1 MINSNL
7 AKFYQKNILSYFP
20 KKLKFIKYIYISIK
34 LTLFNINILNTT
46 ISNSTLKA
54 TIKHSGAE
62 LSSLKDNQNKEYIWE
77 GNPDF
82 WGKHSPILFP
92 IVGTLKNNTYTV
104 NGKEYQLPRHG
115 FARDMEFQI
124 IDKTENSATFS
135 LQSNEETL
143 KKYPFE
149 FELQLIYTLNES
161 ALDIQYKVI
170 NKSSDKMPFSIGAHP
185 AIALHENFENYAFEF
200 EKIETL
206 KYYLLEN
213 DLISNNTKVLETTNN
228 KVPLNYKLFENDALI
243 FKTLESKSLTIL
255 ENSKPYIKVDFE
267 DFPSL
272 GLWTKDQAPFIC
284 IEPWLGYS
292 DTAENSGD
300 LFEKEGI
307 LVLNSNQIFN
317 SKFSIK
323 IL

>member
-1 MINSNL
+1 M
-7 AKFYQKNILSYFP
+7 
-20 KKLKFIKYIYISIK
+20 
-34 LTLFNINILNTT
+34 NTT

-54 TIKHSGAE
+54 SIKHAGAE
-62 LSSLKDNQNKEYIWE
+62 LFSLKNNQNKEFIWE

-82 WGKHSPILFP
+82 WGKHSPVLFP

-115 FARDMEFQI
+115 FARDMEFQLI
-124 IDKTENSATFS
+124 GKTENSATFS
-135 LQSNEETL
+135 LQSNVETL
-143 KKYPFE
+143 KIYPFE
-149 FELQLIYTLNES
+149 FELQLIYTLQEN

-170 NKSSDKMPFSIGAHP
+170 NKSETKMPFSIGAHP
-185 AIALHENFENYAFEF
+185 AIALPENFESYALKFER
-200 EKIETL
+200 EEVL

-213 DLISNNTKVLETTNN
+213 DLISNKTEVLETKNSL
-228 KVPLNYKLFENDALI
+228 VPLNYKLFENDALI
-243 FKTLESKSLTIL
+243 FKTLESNSLTIL

-272 GLWTKDQAPFIC
+272 GIWTKEQAPFIC

-292 DTAENSGD
+292 DTAVNSGD

-307 LVLNSNQIFN
+307 LILDANQAFT
-317 SKFSIK
+317 SKFSIQ